1 MDKEPNKHTSKKL
14 AAGETLRTTFSP
26 DGEILEQKIVVSEE
40 FSSEMIKQM
49 KRDGWKPK
57 NE

>member
-49 KRDGWKPK
+49 KRD
-57 NE
+57 